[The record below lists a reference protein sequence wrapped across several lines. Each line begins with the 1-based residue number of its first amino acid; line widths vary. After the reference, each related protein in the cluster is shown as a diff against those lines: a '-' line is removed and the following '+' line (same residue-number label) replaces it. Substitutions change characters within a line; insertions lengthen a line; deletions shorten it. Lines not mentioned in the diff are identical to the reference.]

1 MLELVFM
8 PKAWE
13 DIGWWVKTDVK
24 ALKKIHALLDNCCDT
39 PFAGLGQPE
48 ALKAN
53 YSGYWSRRIN
63 LEHRIV
69 YKVETKRIVV
79 HSLRG
84 HYQD

>member
-8 PKAWE
+8 PNAWLHM
-13 DIGWWVKTDVK
+13 GWWVQNDIKT
-24 ALKKIHALLDNCCDT
+24 LKKIHALLENCCKT
-39 PFAGLGQPE
+39 PFEGIGQPE

-53 YSGYWSRRIN
+53 YKGYWSRRIN

-69 YKVETKRIVV
+69 YKVEANRIIV
-79 HSLRG
+79 HSLKG

>member
-1 MLELVFM
+1 MREILFM
-8 PKAWE
+8 PNAWK
-13 DIGWWVKTDVK
+13 DLGWWMQNDIKIV
-24 ALKKIHALLDNCCDT
+24 KKIYTLLENTSKT
-39 PFAGLGQPE
+39 PFTGIGQPE

-69 YKVETKRIVV
+69 YKVEETKIVV
-79 HSLRG
+79 HSLYG

>member
-1 MLELVFM
+1 MREILFM
-8 PKAWE
+8 PNAWK
-13 DIGWWVKTDVK
+13 DLGWWMQNDIRIV
-24 ALKKIHALLDNCCDT
+24 KKIYTLLENTSKT
-39 PFAGLGQPE
+39 PFTGIGQPE

-69 YKVETKRIVV
+69 YKVEETRIVV
-79 HSLRG
+79 HSLYG